1 MFVFD
6 DVWTDSDRDWEPLKA
21 AFKYGMSGSWI
32 VVTTRKD
39 SVARR
44 MESSYVIP
52 LELLPENMCWLI
64 LAQKA
69 FMGRNHLSCENLEDI
84 GKEIAKKC
92 RGLPLAARTLGG
104 LLQNKR
110 EIEEWRN
117 DFKKDAHGNIISC
130 KMHDLVHEFV
140 QFLTEDRFVTEKVV
154 GNSTLDLSSNKA
166 RHLRLRIQNLCE
178 LISLVSLN
186 LRDCLDLQKLAVGI
200 GKLIN
205 LNYLCTND
213 CPRLTYYPKGISTLT
228 SLETLRGIKMRIDQS
243 DGDQLSIGDLENL
256 DLLGGNLS
264 VELIG
269 DALDWNEAKRAK
281 LHKKIHLKR
290 MDVWICSGT
299 IKKEE
304 VLQALKPPSNFPIVL
319 FDYREWFNSN
329 DACIK
334 RLAIKENIRVALMI
348 QKAALQFIAETGPPI
363 SAESDEDP
371 TS

>member
-92 RGLPLAARTLGG
+92 RGLPLAART
-104 LLQNKR
+104 
-110 EIEEWRN
+110 
-117 DFKKDAHGNIISC
+117 
-130 KMHDLVHEFV
+130 
-140 QFLTEDRFVTEKVV
+140 
-154 GNSTLDLSSNKA
+154 
-166 RHLRLRIQNLCE
+166 
-178 LISLVSLN
+178 LVSLN